1 MKYLTRFNKLSDYI
15 GNIDNLEYPSTSYI
29 DEDETVRYGL
39 PSELTDKV
47 KAIWIPYGKSNED
60 EDRDIIYDLSGN
72 GNNLELTGFQ
82 WTKDSGYSDYS
93 VDFTKWTAKYG
104 FSTRT
109 KNKFTITNGE
119 ALTDA
124 GYFLWDRNAKS
135 GFKVK
140 ITNIPNNGWMSY
152 RYRVEDNEELQ
163 SLFIRNDG
171 IYQLPSTLA
180 GDDVSFFISQVSA
193 PANDWVGLTIEQIPD
208 NEHALIT
215 SGSSDELISSKDPIS
230 KITGN
235 SDTITV
241 LSVVENL
248 DEKEIFVNF
257 IGGDLYENNI
267 RNSILTDSGICVA
280 GYSGT
285 SEDENPTLINT
296 ILGDKSKIKFI
307 DKYRLTENNKI
318 LINKGAGVGD
328 YKLSWYGT
336 IIAAGELSEYEMC
349 TLLGYYILDRL
360 IKPVVYYDVKR
371 QGITNDNHSKFNDKL
386 KDFSGN
392 GRDLTLNNFSWTG
405 NSGIGEYLVEF
416 GTHKTWEAEGTKE
429 DDKYYIY
436 TRSSTKYNIT
446 QIKISSSL
454 FYTYIKINGELTSDN
469 KDIPSFKLKVTGLDY
484 DKFYLAYYYLKSTD
498 VEVRNVINI
507 TSNGIYEL
515 PRSFASDGS
524 LTETNSY
531 IGLSFLRKSS
541 DIPDVI
547 SNVNVTIEII
557 PNYENSIV
565 FDGIDDRGRVDGL
578 PSLTDYT
585 VVSTRE
591 WIRTTG
597 YTDGAALASKRNNQT
612 TGGGTGDFITE
623 VVSSLG
629 SVHSYSYGGENN
641 ISSYFNPNKSTIY
654 QTKYSYNGSID
665 LKVGTQSPTDTLLLG
680 ERGPGFGFANIALYN
695 FLLYPYS
702 LNNYLIDRQ
711 LKKLKLGSL
720 NFNSV
725 VWYPIVNSPILIDSI
740 EYIHI
745 KGNEITQIEQNKLYN
760 YEDSTLKIIINTY
773 DQFNISSVLVNGV
786 ECSSDVPGTYTTP
799 FPTTSP
805 QSISIITNNDS
816 FVLDASNRWDS
827 NGIWKSTG
835 IFRY

>member
-82 WTKDSGYSDYS
+82 WTKDSGYSEYS
-93 VDFTKWTAKYG
+93 IDFLDWKSNSKMNFTSSKLTSTTSNLPGGWLTFRNASGLIPETKVKVSGAPEEFVFIGNNNGTDDK
-104 FSTRT
+104 FSVTINNGVYT
-109 KNKFTITNGE
+109 IPKFTLSS
-119 ALTDA
+119 A
-124 GYFLWDRNAKS
+124 S
-135 GFKVK
+135 GFY
-140 ITNIPNNGWMSY
+140 INNNS
-152 RYRVEDNEELQ
+152 
-163 SLFIRNDG
+163 
-171 IYQLPSTLA
+171 
-180 GDDVSFFISQVSA
+180 GDWSRLV
-193 PANDWVGLTIEQIPD
+193 IEQILD

-235 SDTITV
+235 SNTITV

-257 IGGDLYENNI
+257 IGGDLHGSNI
-267 RNSILTDSGICVA
+267 RNSLLTDSGICVS

-318 LINKGAGVGD
+318 LINKGVGGVGD

-360 IKPVVYYDVKR
+360 IKPDVYYNIEK
-371 QGITNDNHSKFNDKL
+371 QGITNENHSKFNDKL
-386 KDFSGN
+386 IDFSGY
-392 GRDLTLNNFSWTG
+392 GRNLTLSNFAWEG
-405 NSGIGEYLVEF
+405 NSGIGNYPVVF
-416 GTHKTWEAEGTKE
+416 GANKTWRNKAPEGPNS
-429 DDKYYIY
+429 YIC
-436 TRSSTKYNIT
+436 TINANKYNIT
-446 QIKISSSL
+446 QILLSNAWSYS
-454 FYTYIKINGELTSDN
+454 YIKKNGELTNYN
-469 KDIPSFKLKVTGLDY
+469 KDVESFKIKVTGIKSEIPIRY
-484 DKFYLAYYYLKSTD
+484 SYLSSTD
-498 VEVRNVINI
+498 ATV
-507 TSNGIYEL
+507 TSNIIIKSDGIYKL
-515 PRSFASDGS
+515 PKSFANDGS
-524 LTETNSY
+524 LIDNY
-531 IGLSFLRKSS
+531 GWIGFSFTRISA
-541 DIPDVI
+541 DIPNI
-547 SNVNVTIEII
+547 ITNVDVTIEII
-557 PNYENSIV
+557 PSNKNAIC
-565 FDGIDDRGRVDGL
+565 FDGVDDRGRVDGL
-578 PSLTDYT
+578 PTLTDYT
-585 VVSTRE
+585 MVSTRE

-597 YTDGAALASKRNNQT
+597 YTDGSALASKRNNQT
-612 TGGGTGDFITE
+612 TGGGTGEFITE
-623 VVSSLG
+623 SISN
-629 SVHSYSYGGENN
+629 SDTIHSYSYGKETH

-680 ERGPGFGFANIALYN
+680 ERGPGFGFANIAIYN

-702 LNNYLIDRQ
+702 LNSYLIDRQ

-786 ECSSDVPGTYTTP
+786 ECSSDVPGTYTIP

>member
-72 GNNLELTGFQ
+72 GNNLEITGFQ
-82 WTKDSGYSDYS
+82 WTKDSGYSEYS
-93 VDFTKWTAKYG
+93 IDFLDWKSNSKMNFTSSKLTSTTSNLPGGWLTFRDASGLIPETKVKVSGAPREFG
-104 FSTRT
+104 FIG
-109 KNKFTITNGE
+109 NNNDGDDKFSVIINNGVYTIPEFTLSS
-119 ALTDA
+119 A
-124 GYFLWDRNAKS
+124 S
-135 GFKVK
+135 GFY
-140 ITNIPNNGWMSY
+140 INNNS
-152 RYRVEDNEELQ
+152 
-163 SLFIRNDG
+163 
-171 IYQLPSTLA
+171 
-180 GDDVSFFISQVSA
+180 GDWSKLV
-193 PANDWVGLTIEQIPD
+193 IEQLPD

-235 SDTITV
+235 SNTITV

-257 IGGDLYENNI
+257 IGGDLYGNNI
-267 RNSILTDSGICVA
+267 RNNIITDSGLCVA
-280 GYSGT
+280 GYSGI

-318 LINKGAGVGD
+318 LINKGEAGAGD

-360 IKPVVYYDVKR
+360 IKPDVYYNIEK
-371 QGITNDNHSKFNDKL
+371 QGITNENHTKFNDKL
-386 KDFSGN
+386 IDFSGY
-392 GRDLTLNNFSWTG
+392 GRNLTLSNFAWNGS
-405 NSGIGEYLVEF
+405 SGIGRYNYTYGNKRNIYTETVTNGYNSLLNPDRQEVNGDLSFKISGNFKDTLNAEVAEELPDGKFIFTSYRNGIHTHKMNESTEYVWFRLHNTSSEPSIGNITVEF
-416 GTHKTWEAEGTKE
+416 LPNE
-429 DDKYYIY
+429 Y
-436 TRSSTKYNIT
+436 
-446 QIKISSSL
+446 
-454 FYTYIKINGELTSDN
+454 SDA
-469 KDIPSFKLKVTGLDY
+469 L
-484 DKFYLAYYYLKSTD
+484 
-498 VEVRNVINI
+498 
-507 TSNGIYEL
+507 
-515 PRSFASDGS
+515 
-524 LTETNSY
+524 
-531 IGLSFLRKSS
+531 
-541 DIPDVI
+541 
-547 SNVNVTIEII
+547 
-557 PNYENSIV
+557 V
-565 FDGIDDRGRVDGL
+565 FDGVDDRGRVDGL
-578 PSLTDYT
+578 PTLTDYT

-665 LKVGTQSPTDTLLLG
+665 LTVRTQSPTDTLLLG
-680 ERGPGFGFANIALYN
+680 ERGPGFGFANIAIYN

-702 LNNYLIDRQ
+702 LNSYLIDRQ

-786 ECSSDVPGTYTTP
+786 ECSSDVPGTYTIP

-827 NGIWKSTG
+827 NGIWKSTE

>member
-215 SGSSDELISSKDPIS
+215 SGYSDELISSKDSIS

-235 SDTITV
+235 SNTITV
-241 LSVVENL
+241 FSVFENL
-248 DEKEIFVNF
+248 DSRTIDVNF
-257 IGGDLYENNI
+257 IGGDLYGNNI
-267 RNSILTDSGICVA
+267 RNNILTDSGLCVA
-280 GYSGT
+280 GYSGI

-318 LINKGAGVGD
+318 LINKGEAGAGD

-360 IKPVVYYDVKR
+360 IKPDVYYNIEK
-371 QGITNDNHSKFNDKL
+371 QGITNENHTKFNDKL
-386 KDFSGN
+386 IDFSGY
-392 GRDLTLNNFSWTG
+392 GRNLTLSNFAWNGS
-405 NSGIGEYLVEF
+405 SGIGRYNYTYGNKRNIYTETVTNGYNSLLNPDRQEVNGDLSFKISGNFKDTLNAEVAEELPDGKFIFTSYRNGIHTHKMNESTEYVWFRLHNTSSEPSIGNITVEF
-416 GTHKTWEAEGTKE
+416 LPNE
-429 DDKYYIY
+429 Y
-436 TRSSTKYNIT
+436 
-446 QIKISSSL
+446 
-454 FYTYIKINGELTSDN
+454 SDA
-469 KDIPSFKLKVTGLDY
+469 L
-484 DKFYLAYYYLKSTD
+484 
-498 VEVRNVINI
+498 
-507 TSNGIYEL
+507 
-515 PRSFASDGS
+515 
-524 LTETNSY
+524 
-531 IGLSFLRKSS
+531 
-541 DIPDVI
+541 
-547 SNVNVTIEII
+547 
-557 PNYENSIV
+557 V
-565 FDGIDDRGRVDGL
+565 FDGVDDRGRVDGL
-578 PSLTDYT
+578 PTLTDYT

-612 TGGGTGDFITE
+612 TGGGTGEFIAESISNSDT
-623 VVSSLG
+623 
-629 SVHSYSYGGENN
+629 VHSYSYGKETH

-665 LKVGTQSPTDTLLLG
+665 LTVGTQSPTDTLLLG
-680 ERGPGFGFANIALYN
+680 ERGPGFGFANIAIYN

-702 LNNYLIDRQ
+702 LNSYLIDRQ

-760 YEDSTLKIIINTY
+760 YEDSTLKIIIDTY

-805 QSISIITNNDS
+805 QSISVITNNDS

>member
-193 PANDWVGLTIEQIPD
+193 PANDWVGLTIEQIPN

-235 SDTITV
+235 SNTITV

-248 DEKEIFVNF
+248 DSKTIDVNF
-257 IGGDLYENNI
+257 IGGDLYGNNI
-267 RNSILTDSGICVA
+267 RNNILTDSGICVA

-296 ILGDKSKIKFI
+296 ILGDKNKIKFI

-318 LINKGAGVGD
+318 LINKGAGGVGD

-336 IIAAGELSEYEMC
+336 IIAVGELSEYEMC

-360 IKPVVYYDVKR
+360 IKPDVYYNIEK
-371 QGITNDNHSKFNDKL
+371 QGITNGNHSKFNDKL
-386 KDFSGN
+386 IDFSGY
-392 GRDLTLNNFSWTG
+392 GRDLTLSNFNWNGS
-405 NSGIGEYLVEF
+405 SGVG
-416 GTHKTWEAEGTKE
+416 
-429 DDKYYIY
+429 
-436 TRSSTKYNIT
+436 RYN
-446 QIKISSSL
+446 
-454 FYTYIKINGELTSDN
+454 YTYIDKVKTFTELPTNYISLITPSNVPVNGDFKFKISGTYDNRIGVEIAEYTSEGLAYYTTYCSNGIHLHKMRDDTDTVWIRMNNALINGYIGSITVEFLPNEYSDALIF
-469 KDIPSFKLKVTGLDY
+469 DGVDDYGKVTGMP
-484 DKFYLAYYYLKSTD
+484 
-498 VEVRNVINI
+498 
-507 TSNGIYEL
+507 IY
-515 PRSFASDGS
+515 
-524 LTETNSY
+524 
-531 IGLSFLRKSS
+531 K
-541 DIPDVI
+541 
-547 SNVNVTIEII
+547 
-557 PNYENSIV
+557 
-565 FDGIDDRGRVDGL
+565 
-578 PSLTDYT
+578 DYT
-585 VVSTRE
+585 VVADYERFYLE
-591 WIRTTG
+591 PITG
-597 YTDGAALASKRNNQT
+597 GRASILSKSSKIGDGAFIFNLEDQD
-612 TGGGTGDFITE
+612 GGKACYTFGKANGNIPDDITR
-623 VVSSLG
+623 S
-629 SVHSYSYGGENN
+629 
-641 ISSYFNPNKSTIY
+641 IRY
-654 QTKYSYNGSID
+654 QTKYYNTRILDAGTGEDNDFMI
-665 LKVGTQSPTDTLLLG
+665 LGKVREVDSRHFYGAIYSFMTFPYSMS
-680 ERGPGFGFANIALYN
+680 E
-695 FLLYPYS
+695 FLL
-702 LNNYLIDRQ
+702 NRK
-711 LKKLKLGSL
+711 LKKLGLESL
-720 NFNSV
+720 NLNNI
-725 VWYPIVNSPILIDSI
+725 VWYPIVNTPIRVDNITQV
-740 EYIHI
+740 HI
-745 KGNEITQIEQNKLYN
+745 KGNEITNVESSKSYN
-760 YEDSTLKIIINTY
+760 YEDATLKLIIDTY
-773 DQFNISSVLVNGV
+773 DDTSITSVKVNGV
-786 ECSSDVPGTYTTP
+786 ECQFEVAGTYTTP

-805 QSISIITNNDS
+805 QLIEISIKSDN

-827 NGIWKSTG
+827 SGIWKSTG
-835 IFRY
+835 IFRF

>member
-47 KAIWIPYGKSNED
+47 KAIWIPYGKSNDD

-215 SGSSDELISSKDPIS
+215 SGYSDELISSKDSIS

-235 SDTITV
+235 SNTITV
-241 LSVVENL
+241 FSVFENL
-248 DEKEIFVNF
+248 DSRTIDVNF
-257 IGGDLYENNI
+257 IGGDLYGNNI
-267 RNSILTDSGICVA
+267 RNNILTDSGLCVA
-280 GYSGT
+280 GYSGI

-318 LINKGAGVGD
+318 LINKGEAGAGD

-360 IKPVVYYDVKR
+360 IKPDVYYNIEK
-371 QGITNDNHSKFNDKL
+371 QGITNENHTKFNDKL
-386 KDFSGN
+386 IDFSGY
-392 GRDLTLNNFSWTG
+392 GRNLTLSNFAWNGS
-405 NSGIGEYLVEF
+405 SGIGRYNYTYGNKRNIYTETVTNGYNSLLNPNRQEVNGDLSFKISGNFKDTLNAEVAEELPDGKFIFTSYRNGIHTHKMNESTEYVWFRLHNTSSEPSIGNITVEF
-416 GTHKTWEAEGTKE
+416 LPNE
-429 DDKYYIY
+429 Y
-436 TRSSTKYNIT
+436 
-446 QIKISSSL
+446 
-454 FYTYIKINGELTSDN
+454 SDA
-469 KDIPSFKLKVTGLDY
+469 L
-484 DKFYLAYYYLKSTD
+484 
-498 VEVRNVINI
+498 
-507 TSNGIYEL
+507 
-515 PRSFASDGS
+515 
-524 LTETNSY
+524 
-531 IGLSFLRKSS
+531 
-541 DIPDVI
+541 
-547 SNVNVTIEII
+547 
-557 PNYENSIV
+557 V
-565 FDGIDDRGRVDGL
+565 FDGVDDRGRVDGL
-578 PSLTDYT
+578 PTLTDYT

-623 VVSSLG
+623 VVGSLG

-665 LKVGTQSPTDTLLLG
+665 LTVRTQSPTDTLLLG
-680 ERGPGFGFANIALYN
+680 ERGPGFGFANIAIYN

-702 LNNYLIDRQ
+702 LNSYLIDRQ

-760 YEDSTLKIIINTY
+760 YEDSTLKIIIDTY

>member
-82 WTKDSGYSDYS
+82 WTKDSGYSEYS
-93 VDFTKWTAKYG
+93 IDFLDWKSNSKMNFTSSKLTSTTSNLPGGWLTFRNASGLIPETKVKVSGAPEEFVFIGNNNGTDDK
-104 FSTRT
+104 FSVTINNGVYT
-109 KNKFTITNGE
+109 IPKFTLSS
-119 ALTDA
+119 A
-124 GYFLWDRNAKS
+124 S
-135 GFKVK
+135 GFY
-140 ITNIPNNGWMSY
+140 INNNS
-152 RYRVEDNEELQ
+152 
-163 SLFIRNDG
+163 S
-171 IYQLPSTLA
+171 
-180 GDDVSFFISQVSA
+180 
-193 PANDWVGLTIEQIPD
+193 DWSRLVIEQILD

-235 SDTITV
+235 SNTITV

-257 IGGDLYENNI
+257 IGGDLHGSNI
-267 RNSILTDSGICVA
+267 RNSLLTDSGICVS

-318 LINKGAGVGD
+318 LINKGVGGVGD

-360 IKPVVYYDVKR
+360 IKPDVYYNIEK
-371 QGITNDNHSKFNDKL
+371 QGITNENHSKFNDKL
-386 KDFSGN
+386 IDFSGY
-392 GRDLTLNNFSWTG
+392 GRNLTLSNFAWEC
-405 NSGIGEYLVEF
+405 NSGIGNYPVVF
-416 GTHKTWEAEGTKE
+416 GANKTWRNKAPEGPNS
-429 DDKYYIY
+429 YIC
-436 TRSSTKYNIT
+436 TINANKYNIT
-446 QIKISSSL
+446 QILLSNAWSYS
-454 FYTYIKINGELTSDN
+454 YIKENGELTNYN
-469 KDIPSFKLKVTGLDY
+469 KDVESFKIKVTGIKSEIPIRY
-484 DKFYLAYYYLKSTD
+484 SYLSSTD
-498 VEVRNVINI
+498 ATV
-507 TSNGIYEL
+507 TSNIIIKSDGIYKL
-515 PRSFASDGS
+515 PKSFANDGS
-524 LTETNSY
+524 LIDNY
-531 IGLSFLRKSS
+531 GWIGFSFTRISA
-541 DIPDVI
+541 DIPNI
-547 SNVNVTIEII
+547 ITNVDVTIEII
-557 PNYENSIV
+557 PSNKNAIC
-565 FDGIDDRGRVDGL
+565 FDGVDDRGRVDGL
-578 PSLTDYT
+578 PTLTDYT
-585 VVSTRE
+585 MVSTRE

-597 YTDGAALASKRNNQT
+597 YTDGSALASKRNNQT
-612 TGGGTGDFITE
+612 TGGGTGEFITE
-623 VVSSLG
+623 SISN
-629 SVHSYSYGGENN
+629 SDTIHSYSYGKETH

-680 ERGPGFGFANIALYN
+680 ERGPGFGFANIAIYN

-702 LNNYLIDRQ
+702 LNSYLIDRQ

-786 ECSSDVPGTYTTP
+786 ECSSDVPGTYTIP

>member
-235 SDTITV
+235 SNTITV

-257 IGGDLYENNI
+257 IGGDLHGSNI
-267 RNSILTDSGICVA
+267 RNSILTDSGICVS

-318 LINKGAGVGD
+318 LINKGAAGAGD

-386 KDFSGN
+386 KDFSGY
-392 GRDLTLNNFSWTG
+392 GRDIVMSNLAWKG
-405 NSGIGEYLVEF
+405 GSGIAAKQGESIKDYSIKDEEYQELTIYNEFKFKIKSKLSGRYWTVQYINRTNTSYPVTIVIDKDAYWVNSTTYYDADNNKQVIRKNIPIAADTPTNVLCCGYDQFDIPEDAMSIVSAVSYIDYNAAGEITVEF
-416 GTHKTWEAEGTKE
+416 
-429 DDKYYIY
+429 
-436 TRSSTKYNIT
+436 
-446 QIKISSSL
+446 
-454 FYTYIKINGELTSDN
+454 
-469 KDIPSFKLKVTGLDY
+469 IPSCKG
-484 DKFYLAYYYLKSTD
+484 
-498 VEVRNVINI
+498 
-507 TSNGIYEL
+507 GIL
-515 PRSFASDGS
+515 
-524 LTETNSY
+524 
-531 IGLSFLRKSS
+531 
-541 DIPDVI
+541 
-547 SNVNVTIEII
+547 
-557 PNYENSIV
+557 

-578 PSLTDYT
+578 PTLTDYT

-665 LKVGTQSPTDTLLLG
+665 LTVRTQSPTDTLLLG
-680 ERGPGFGFANIALYN
+680 ERGPGFGFANIAIYN

-702 LNNYLIDRQ
+702 LNSYLIDRQ

-760 YEDSTLKIIINTY
+760 YEDSTLKIIIDTY

>member
-72 GNNLELTGFQ
+72 GNNLEITGFQ
-82 WTKDSGYSDYS
+82 WTKDSGYSEYS
-93 VDFTKWTAKYG
+93 IDFLDWRPNSKMNFTSSKLT
-104 FSTRT
+104 STT
-109 KNKFTITNGE
+109 SNLPGGW
-119 ALTDA
+119 LT
-124 GYFLWDRNAKS
+124 FRNASGLIPETKVKVSGAPREFVFIGNNNGADDKFSVIINNGVYTIPEFTLSSAS
-135 GFKVK
+135 GFY
-140 ITNIPNNGWMSY
+140 INNNS
-152 RYRVEDNEELQ
+152 
-163 SLFIRNDG
+163 
-171 IYQLPSTLA
+171 
-180 GDDVSFFISQVSA
+180 GDWSKLV
-193 PANDWVGLTIEQIPD
+193 IEQLPD

-235 SDTITV
+235 SNTITV

-248 DEKEIFVNF
+248 DSKTIDVNF
-257 IGGDLYENNI
+257 IGGDLYGNNI
-267 RNSILTDSGICVA
+267 RNNILTDSGLCVA

-318 LINKGAGVGD
+318 LINKGAGGVGD

-336 IIAAGELSEYEMC
+336 IIAIGELSEYEMC

-360 IKPVVYYDVKR
+360 IKPIVYYNIEK
-371 QGITNDNHSKFNDKL
+371 QGITNGNHSKFNDKL
-386 KDFSGN
+386 IDFSGY
-392 GRDLTLNNFSWTG
+392 GRNLTLSNFAWNGS
-405 NSGIGEYLVEF
+405 SGIGRYNYTYGNKRNIYTETVTNGYNSLLNPDRQEVNGDLSFKISGNFKDTLNAEVAEELPDGKFIFTSYRNGIHTHKMNESTEYVWFRLHNTSSEPSIGNITVEF
-416 GTHKTWEAEGTKE
+416 LPNE
-429 DDKYYIY
+429 Y
-436 TRSSTKYNIT
+436 
-446 QIKISSSL
+446 
-454 FYTYIKINGELTSDN
+454 SDA
-469 KDIPSFKLKVTGLDY
+469 L
-484 DKFYLAYYYLKSTD
+484 
-498 VEVRNVINI
+498 
-507 TSNGIYEL
+507 
-515 PRSFASDGS
+515 
-524 LTETNSY
+524 
-531 IGLSFLRKSS
+531 
-541 DIPDVI
+541 
-547 SNVNVTIEII
+547 
-557 PNYENSIV
+557 V
-565 FDGIDDRGRVDGL
+565 FDGVDDCGRVDGL
-578 PSLTDYT
+578 PTLTDYT

-629 SVHSYSYGGENN
+629 SVYSYSYGGENN

-665 LKVGTQSPTDTLLLG
+665 LTVRTQSPTDTLLLG
-680 ERGPGFGFANIALYN
+680 ERGPGFGLANIAIYN

-702 LNNYLIDRQ
+702 LNSYLIDRQ

-760 YEDSTLKIIINTY
+760 YEDSTLKIIIDTY

>member
-215 SGSSDELISSKDPIS
+215 SGYSDELISSKDSIS

-235 SDTITV
+235 SNTITV
-241 LSVVENL
+241 FSVFENL
-248 DEKEIFVNF
+248 DSRTIDVNF
-257 IGGDLYENNI
+257 IGGDLYGNNI
-267 RNSILTDSGICVA
+267 RNNILTDSGLCVA
-280 GYSGT
+280 GYSGI

-318 LINKGAGVGD
+318 LINKGEAGAGD

-360 IKPVVYYDVKR
+360 IKPDVYYNVKK
-371 QGITNDNHSKFNDKL
+371 QGITNENHSEFNDKL
-386 KDFSGN
+386 IDYSGN
-392 GRDLTLNNFSWTG
+392 NKDLQLYNFSWDNG
-405 NSGIGEYLVEF
+405 SGIGKF
-416 GTHKTWEAEGTKE
+416 NTNFQNGNIWTHFVHIDNVTSDSFTYSRNE
-429 DDKYYIY
+429 
-436 TRSSTKYNIT
+436 SSWVVFSNTELTNIDVPSFK
-446 QIKISSSL
+446 IKISGL
-454 FYTYIKINGELTSDN
+454 LDGQTINY
-469 KDIPSFKLKVTGLDY
+469 KL
-484 DKFYLAYYYLKSTD
+484 
-498 VEVRNVINI
+498 
-507 TSNGIYEL
+507 
-515 PRSFASDGS
+515 
-524 LTETNSY
+524 
-531 IGLSFLRKSS
+531 
-541 DIPDVI
+541 
-547 SNVNVTIEII
+547 
-557 PNYENSIV
+557 
-565 FDGIDDRGRVDGL
+565 
-578 PSLTDYT
+578 
-585 VVSTRE
+585 
-591 WIRTTG
+591 
-597 YTDGAALASKRNNQT
+597 
-612 TGGGTGDFITE
+612 
-623 VVSSLG
+623 
-629 SVHSYSYGGENN
+629 
-641 ISSYFNPNKSTIY
+641 
-654 QTKYSYNGSID
+654 
-665 LKVGTQSPTDTLLLG
+665 
-680 ERGPGFGFANIALYN
+680 
-695 FLLYPYS
+695 
-702 LNNYLIDRQ
+702 
-711 LKKLKLGSL
+711 
-720 NFNSV
+720 
-725 VWYPIVNSPILIDSI
+725 
-740 EYIHI
+740 
-745 KGNEITQIEQNKLYN
+745 
-760 YEDSTLKIIINTY
+760 
-773 DQFNISSVLVNGV
+773 
-786 ECSSDVPGTYTTP
+786 
-799 FPTTSP
+799 
-805 QSISIITNNDS
+805 
-816 FVLDASNRWDS
+816 
-827 NGIWKSTG
+827 
-835 IFRY
+835 

>member
-82 WTKDSGYSDYS
+82 WTKDSGYSEYS
-93 VDFTKWTAKYG
+93 IDFLDWRSNSKMNFTSSKLT
-104 FSTRT
+104 STT
-109 KNKFTITNGE
+109 SNLPGGW
-119 ALTDA
+119 LT
-124 GYFLWDRNAKS
+124 FRNASGLIPETKVKVSGAPREFVFIGNNNDGDDRFSVIINNGVYTIPEFTLSSAS
-135 GFKVK
+135 GFY
-140 ITNIPNNGWMSY
+140 INNNS
-152 RYRVEDNEELQ
+152 
-163 SLFIRNDG
+163 
-171 IYQLPSTLA
+171 
-180 GDDVSFFISQVSA
+180 GDWSKLV
-193 PANDWVGLTIEQIPD
+193 IEQIPD

-215 SGSSDELISSKDPIS
+215 SGSSDELISSKDSIS
-230 KITGN
+230 RITGN

-257 IGGDLYENNI
+257 IGGDLYGNNI
-267 RNSILTDSGICVA
+267 RNSILTDSGICVS

-318 LINKGAGVGD
+318 LINKGTAGAGD

-386 KDFSGN
+386 KDFSGY
-392 GRDLTLNNFSWTG
+392 GRDIQLNNIAWKG
-405 NSGIGEYLVEF
+405 YSGIGKYNFSNINIIASRFEGTVTTNKCHFTKKLTNTTNNFCDLIVISPNEPIKFKVSGLSDGRKLFVANKSGSGSNYNFDNGEHEVSLSFPEGVIQNNPFGVTGDIGDIDVTVEF
-416 GTHKTWEAEGTKE
+416 
-429 DDKYYIY
+429 
-436 TRSSTKYNIT
+436 
-446 QIKISSSL
+446 
-454 FYTYIKINGELTSDN
+454 
-469 KDIPSFKLKVTGLDY
+469 IPSHAGALCL
-484 DKFYLAYYYLKSTD
+484 
-498 VEVRNVINI
+498 
-507 TSNGIYEL
+507 
-515 PRSFASDGS
+515 
-524 LTETNSY
+524 
-531 IGLSFLRKSS
+531 
-541 DIPDVI
+541 
-547 SNVNVTIEII
+547 
-557 PNYENSIV
+557 
-565 FDGIDDRGRVDGL
+565 DGIDDSGRVDGL
-578 PSLTDYT
+578 PTLTDYT

-597 YTDGAALASKRNNQT
+597 YTDGAALSSKRNNLT
-612 TGGGTGDFITE
+612 TGGETGDFMIE
-623 VVSSLG
+623 VVSNSD
-629 SVHSYSYGGENN
+629 SIHSYSYGGENR

-665 LKVGTQSPTDTLLLG
+665 LTVGTQSPTDTLLLG
-680 ERGPGFGFANIALYN
+680 ERGPGFGFANIAIYN

-702 LNNYLIDRQ
+702 LNSYLIDRQ

-760 YEDSTLKIIINTY
+760 YEDSTLKIIIDTY

>member
-72 GNNLELTGFQ
+72 GNNLEITGFQ
-82 WTKDSGYSDYS
+82 WTKDSGYSEYS
-93 VDFTKWTAKYG
+93 IDFLDWKSNSKMNFTSSKLTSTTSNLPGGWLTFRDASGLIPETKVKVSGAPREFG
-104 FSTRT
+104 FIG
-109 KNKFTITNGE
+109 NNNDGDDKFSVIINNGVYTIPEFTLSS
-119 ALTDA
+119 A
-124 GYFLWDRNAKS
+124 S
-135 GFKVK
+135 GFY
-140 ITNIPNNGWMSY
+140 INNNS
-152 RYRVEDNEELQ
+152 
-163 SLFIRNDG
+163 
-171 IYQLPSTLA
+171 
-180 GDDVSFFISQVSA
+180 GDWSKLV
-193 PANDWVGLTIEQIPD
+193 IEQLPD
-208 NEHALIT
+208 NEHALVT

-235 SDTITV
+235 SNTITV

-248 DEKEIFVNF
+248 DSKTIDVNF
-257 IGGDLYENNI
+257 IGGDLHGSNI
-267 RNSILTDSGICVA
+267 RNSLLTDSGICVS

-318 LINKGAGVGD
+318 LINKGEAGAGD

-360 IKPVVYYDVKR
+360 IKPDVYYNIEK
-371 QGITNDNHSKFNDKL
+371 QGITNENHSKFNDKL
-386 KDFSGN
+386 IDFSGY
-392 GRDLTLNNFSWTG
+392 GRNLTLSNFAWEG
-405 NSGIGEYLVEF
+405 NSGIGNYPVVF
-416 GTHKTWEAEGTKE
+416 GANKTWRNKAPEGPNS
-429 DDKYYIY
+429 YIC
-436 TRSSTKYNIT
+436 TINANKYNIT
-446 QIKISSSL
+446 QILLSNAWSYS
-454 FYTYIKINGELTSDN
+454 YIKENGELTNYN
-469 KDIPSFKLKVTGLDY
+469 KDVESFKIKVTGIKSEIPIRY
-484 DKFYLAYYYLKSTD
+484 SYLSSTD
-498 VEVRNVINI
+498 ATV
-507 TSNGIYEL
+507 TSNIIIKSDGIYKL
-515 PRSFASDGS
+515 PKSFANDGS
-524 LTETNSY
+524 LIDNY
-531 IGLSFLRKSS
+531 GWIGFSFTRISA
-541 DIPDVI
+541 DIPNI
-547 SNVNVTIEII
+547 ITNVDVTIEII
-557 PNYENSIV
+557 PSNKNAIC
-565 FDGIDDRGRVDGL
+565 FDGVDDLGRVDGL
-578 PSLTDYT
+578 PTLTDYT

-597 YTDGAALASKRNNQT
+597 YTDGAALFSKRNNLT
-612 TGGGTGDFITE
+612 TGGETGDFMIE
-623 VVSSLG
+623 VVSNSD
-629 SVHSYSYGGENN
+629 SIHSYSYGGENR

-665 LKVGTQSPTDTLLLG
+665 LTVGTQSPTDTLLLG
-680 ERGPGFGFANIALYN
+680 ERGPGFGFANIAIYN

-702 LNNYLIDRQ
+702 LNGYLIDRQ

-786 ECSSDVPGTYTTP
+786 ECSSDVPGTYTIP

>member
-193 PANDWVGLTIEQIPD
+193 PANDWVGLTIEQIPN

-235 SDTITV
+235 SNTITV

-257 IGGDLYENNI
+257 IGGDLHGSNI
-267 RNSILTDSGICVA
+267 RNSLLTDSGICVS

-318 LINKGAGVGD
+318 LINKGAGGVGD

-360 IKPVVYYDVKR
+360 IKPDVYYNIEK
-371 QGITNDNHSKFNDKL
+371 QGITNENHSKFNDKL
-386 KDFSGN
+386 IDFSGY
-392 GRDLTLNNFSWTG
+392 GRSLTLSNFAWEG
-405 NSGIGEYLVEF
+405 NSGIGNYPVVF
-416 GTHKTWEAEGTKE
+416 GANKTWRNKAPEGPNS
-429 DDKYYIY
+429 YIC
-436 TRSSTKYNIT
+436 TINANKYNIT
-446 QIKISSSL
+446 QILLSNAWSYS
-454 FYTYIKINGELTSDN
+454 YIKENGELTNYN
-469 KDIPSFKLKVTGLDY
+469 KDVESFKIKVTGIKSEIPIRY
-484 DKFYLAYYYLKSTD
+484 SYLSSTD
-498 VEVRNVINI
+498 ATV
-507 TSNGIYEL
+507 TSSIIIKSDGIYKL
-515 PRSFASDGS
+515 PKSFANDGS
-524 LTETNSY
+524 LIDNY
-531 IGLSFLRKSS
+531 GWIGFSFTRISA
-541 DIPDVI
+541 DIPNIITDVD
-547 SNVNVTIEII
+547 VTIEII
-557 PNYENSIV
+557 PSNKNAIC
-565 FDGIDDRGRVDGL
+565 FDGVDDRGRVDGL
-578 PSLTDYT
+578 PTLTDYT

-665 LKVGTQSPTDTLLLG
+665 LTVRTQSPTDTLLLG
-680 ERGPGFGFANIALYN
+680 ERGPGFGFANIAIYN

-702 LNNYLIDRQ
+702 LNSYLIDRQ

-786 ECSSDVPGTYTTP
+786 ECSSDIPGTYTTP

>member
-235 SDTITV
+235 SNTITV

-257 IGGDLYENNI
+257 IGGDLHGSNI
-267 RNSILTDSGICVA
+267 RNSLLTDSGICVS

-318 LINKGAGVGD
+318 LINKGVGEVGD

-360 IKPVVYYDVKR
+360 IKPDVYYNIEK
-371 QGITNDNHSKFNDKL
+371 QGITNENHSKFNDKL
-386 KDFSGN
+386 IDFSGY
-392 GRDLTLNNFSWTG
+392 GRNLTLSNFAWNG
-405 NSGIGEYLVEF
+405 GSGVG
-416 GTHKTWEAEGTKE
+416 
-429 DDKYYIY
+429 
-436 TRSSTKYNIT
+436 KYN
-446 QIKISSSL
+446 
-454 FYTYIKINGELTSDN
+454 YTYIDRVKTFTELPTNYISLITPSNVPVNGDFRFKISGTYDNRIGVEIAEYTSE
-469 KDIPSFKLKVTGLDY
+469 G
-484 DKFYLAYYYLKSTD
+484 LAYYTTY
-498 VEVRNVINI
+498 R
-507 TSNGIYEL
+507 SNGIHL
-515 PRSFASDGS
+515 HKMRDDTATVWIRMNNALING
-524 LTETNSY
+524 Y
-531 IGLSFLRKSS
+531 IGSITVEFLPNEYS
-541 DIPDVI
+541 DAL
-547 SNVNVTIEII
+547 
-557 PNYENSIV
+557 V
-565 FDGIDDRGRVDGL
+565 FDGIDDRGRVDGR
-578 PSLTDYT
+578 PTLTDVT
-585 VVSTRE
+585 MVSTRE

-597 YTDGAALASKRNNQT
+597 YTDGSALASKRNNQT
-612 TGGGTGDFITE
+612 TGGGTGEFITE
-623 VVSSLG
+623 SISN
-629 SVHSYSYGGENN
+629 SDTIHSYSYGKETH

-680 ERGPGFGFANIALYN
+680 ERGPGFGFANIAIYN

-702 LNNYLIDRQ
+702 LNSYLIDRQ

-786 ECSSDVPGTYTTP
+786 ECSSDVPGTYTIP

>member
-72 GNNLELTGFQ
+72 GNNLEITGFQ
-82 WTKDSGYSDYS
+82 WTKDSGYSEYS
-93 VDFTKWTAKYG
+93 IDFLDWRSNSKMNFTSSKLTSTTSNLPGGWLTFRNDSGLIPETKVKVSGAPREFVFIG
-104 FSTRT
+104 NNNDGDDRFSVIINNGVYTIPE
-109 KNKFTITNGE
+109 FTLSS
-119 ALTDA
+119 A
-124 GYFLWDRNAKS
+124 S
-135 GFKVK
+135 GFY
-140 ITNIPNNGWMSY
+140 INNNS
-152 RYRVEDNEELQ
+152 
-163 SLFIRNDG
+163 
-171 IYQLPSTLA
+171 
-180 GDDVSFFISQVSA
+180 GDWSKLV
-193 PANDWVGLTIEQIPD
+193 IEQIPD

-215 SGSSDELISSKDPIS
+215 SGSSDELISSKDSIS
-230 KITGN
+230 RITGN

-257 IGGDLYENNI
+257 IGGDLYGNNI
-267 RNSILTDSGICVA
+267 RNSILTDSGICVS

-318 LINKGAGVGD
+318 LINKGTAGAGD

-386 KDFSGN
+386 KDFSGY
-392 GRDLTLNNFSWTG
+392 GRDIQLNNIAWKG
-405 NSGIGEYLVEF
+405 YSGIGKYNFSNINIIASRFEGTVTTNKCHFTKKLTNTTNNFCDLIVISPNEPIKFKVSGLSDGRKLFVANKSGSGSNYNFDNGEHEVSLSFPEGVIQNNPFGVTGDIGDIDVTVEF
-416 GTHKTWEAEGTKE
+416 
-429 DDKYYIY
+429 
-436 TRSSTKYNIT
+436 
-446 QIKISSSL
+446 
-454 FYTYIKINGELTSDN
+454 
-469 KDIPSFKLKVTGLDY
+469 IPSHAGALCL
-484 DKFYLAYYYLKSTD
+484 
-498 VEVRNVINI
+498 
-507 TSNGIYEL
+507 
-515 PRSFASDGS
+515 
-524 LTETNSY
+524 
-531 IGLSFLRKSS
+531 
-541 DIPDVI
+541 
-547 SNVNVTIEII
+547 
-557 PNYENSIV
+557 
-565 FDGIDDRGRVDGL
+565 DGIDDSGRVDGL
-578 PSLTDYT
+578 PTLTDYT

-597 YTDGAALASKRNNQT
+597 YTDGAALSSKRNNLT
-612 TGGGTGDFITE
+612 TGGETGDFMIE
-623 VVSSLG
+623 VVSNSD
-629 SVHSYSYGGENN
+629 SIHSYSYGGENR

-665 LKVGTQSPTDTLLLG
+665 LTVGTQSPTDTLLLG
-680 ERGPGFGFANIALYN
+680 ERGPGFGFANIAIYN

-702 LNNYLIDRQ
+702 LNSYLIDRQ

-760 YEDSTLKIIINTY
+760 YEDSTLKIIIDTY

>member
-82 WTKDSGYSDYS
+82 WTKDSGYSEYS
-93 VDFTKWTAKYG
+93 IDFLDWKSNSKMNFTSSKLTSTTSNLPGGWLTFRNASGLIPETKVKVSGAPREFVFIGNNNGTDDK
-104 FSTRT
+104 FSVTINNGVYT
-109 KNKFTITNGE
+109 IPKFTLSS
-119 ALTDA
+119 A
-124 GYFLWDRNAKS
+124 S
-135 GFKVK
+135 GFY
-140 ITNIPNNGWMSY
+140 INNNS
-152 RYRVEDNEELQ
+152 
-163 SLFIRNDG
+163 
-171 IYQLPSTLA
+171 
-180 GDDVSFFISQVSA
+180 GDWSRLV
-193 PANDWVGLTIEQIPD
+193 IEQIPD

-235 SDTITV
+235 SNTITV

-257 IGGDLYENNI
+257 IGGDLHGSNI
-267 RNSILTDSGICVA
+267 RNSLLTDSGICVS

-318 LINKGAGVGD
+318 LINKGVGGVGD

-360 IKPVVYYDVKR
+360 IKPDVYYNIEK
-371 QGITNDNHSKFNDKL
+371 QGITNENHSKFNDKL
-386 KDFSGN
+386 IDFSGY
-392 GRDLTLNNFSWTG
+392 GRNLTLSNFAWEG
-405 NSGIGEYLVEF
+405 NSGIGNYPVVF
-416 GTHKTWEAEGTKE
+416 GANKTWRNKAPEGPNS
-429 DDKYYIY
+429 YIC
-436 TRSSTKYNIT
+436 TINANKYNIT
-446 QIKISSSL
+446 QILLSNAWSYS
-454 FYTYIKINGELTSDN
+454 YIKENGELTNYN
-469 KDIPSFKLKVTGLDY
+469 KDVESFKIKVTGIKSEIPIRY
-484 DKFYLAYYYLKSTD
+484 SYLSSTD
-498 VEVRNVINI
+498 ATV
-507 TSNGIYEL
+507 TSNIIIKSDGIYKL
-515 PRSFASDGS
+515 PKSFANDGS
-524 LTETNSY
+524 LIDNY
-531 IGLSFLRKSS
+531 GWIGFSFTRISA
-541 DIPDVI
+541 DIPNIITDVD
-547 SNVNVTIEII
+547 VTIEII
-557 PNYENSIV
+557 PSNKNAIC
-565 FDGIDDRGRVDGL
+565 FDGVDDHGRVDGL
-578 PSLTDYT
+578 PTLTDYT

-597 YTDGAALASKRNNQT
+597 YTDGAALASKRNNQI

-665 LKVGTQSPTDTLLLG
+665 LTVRTQSPTDTLLLG
-680 ERGPGFGFANIALYN
+680 ERGPGFGFANIAIYN

-702 LNNYLIDRQ
+702 LNSYLIDRQ

-760 YEDSTLKIIINTY
+760 YEDSTLKIIIDTY

-786 ECSSDVPGTYTTP
+786 ECSSDVPGTYATP

>member
-82 WTKDSGYSDYS
+82 WTKDSGYSEYS
-93 VDFTKWTAKYG
+93 IDFLDWKSNSKMNFTSSKLTSTTSNLPGGWLTFRNASGLIPETKVKVSGAPEEFVFIGNNNGTDDK
-104 FSTRT
+104 FSVTINNGVYT
-109 KNKFTITNGE
+109 IPKFTLSS
-119 ALTDA
+119 A
-124 GYFLWDRNAKS
+124 S
-135 GFKVK
+135 GFY
-140 ITNIPNNGWMSY
+140 INNNS
-152 RYRVEDNEELQ
+152 
-163 SLFIRNDG
+163 
-171 IYQLPSTLA
+171 
-180 GDDVSFFISQVSA
+180 GDWSRLV
-193 PANDWVGLTIEQIPD
+193 IEQILD

-235 SDTITV
+235 SNTITV

-257 IGGDLYENNI
+257 IGGDLHGSNI
-267 RNSILTDSGICVA
+267 RNSLLTDSGICVS

-318 LINKGAGVGD
+318 LINKGVGGVGD

-360 IKPVVYYDVKR
+360 IKPDVYYNIEK
-371 QGITNDNHSKFNDKL
+371 QGITNENHSKFNDKL
-386 KDFSGN
+386 IDFSGY
-392 GRDLTLNNFSWTG
+392 GRNLTLSNFAWEG
-405 NSGIGEYLVEF
+405 NSGIGNYPVVF
-416 GTHKTWEAEGTKE
+416 GANKTWRNKAPEGPNS
-429 DDKYYIY
+429 YIC
-436 TRSSTKYNIT
+436 TINANKYNIT
-446 QIKISSSL
+446 QILLSNAWSYS
-454 FYTYIKINGELTSDN
+454 YIKENGELTNYN
-469 KDIPSFKLKVTGLDY
+469 KDVESFKIKVTGIKSEIPIRY
-484 DKFYLAYYYLKSTD
+484 SYLSSTD
-498 VEVRNVINI
+498 ATV
-507 TSNGIYEL
+507 TSNIIIKSDGIYKL
-515 PRSFASDGS
+515 PKSFANDGS
-524 LTETNSY
+524 LIDNY
-531 IGLSFLRKSS
+531 GWIGFSFTRISA
-541 DIPDVI
+541 DIPNI
-547 SNVNVTIEII
+547 ITNVDVTIEII
-557 PNYENSIV
+557 PSNKNAIC
-565 FDGIDDRGRVDGL
+565 FDGVDDRGRVDGL
-578 PSLTDYT
+578 PTLTDYT
-585 VVSTRE
+585 MVSTRE

-597 YTDGAALASKRNNQT
+597 YTDGSALASKRNNQT
-612 TGGGTGDFITE
+612 TGGGTGEFITE
-623 VVSSLG
+623 SISN
-629 SVHSYSYGGENN
+629 SDTIHSYSYGKETH

-680 ERGPGFGFANIALYN
+680 ERGPGFGFANIAIYN

-702 LNNYLIDRQ
+702 LNSYLIDRQ

-786 ECSSDVPGTYTTP
+786 ECSSDVPGTYTIP

>member
-82 WTKDSGYSDYS
+82 WTKDSGYSEYS
-93 VDFTKWTAKYG
+93 IDFLDWKSNSKMNFTSSKLTSTTSNLPGGWLTFRNASGLIPETKVKVSGAPREFVFIGNNNGTDDK
-104 FSTRT
+104 FSVTINNGVYT
-109 KNKFTITNGE
+109 IPKFTLSS
-119 ALTDA
+119 A
-124 GYFLWDRNAKS
+124 S
-135 GFKVK
+135 GFY
-140 ITNIPNNGWMSY
+140 INNNS
-152 RYRVEDNEELQ
+152 
-163 SLFIRNDG
+163 
-171 IYQLPSTLA
+171 
-180 GDDVSFFISQVSA
+180 GDWSRLV
-193 PANDWVGLTIEQIPD
+193 IEQIPD

-235 SDTITV
+235 SNTITV

-257 IGGDLYENNI
+257 IGGDLHGSNI
-267 RNSILTDSGICVA
+267 RNSLLTDSGICVS

-318 LINKGAGVGD
+318 LINKGVGGVGD

-360 IKPVVYYDVKR
+360 IKHDVYYNIEK
-371 QGITNDNHSKFNDKL
+371 QGITNENHSKFNDKL
-386 KDFSGN
+386 IDFSGY
-392 GRDLTLNNFSWTG
+392 GRNLTLSNFAWEG
-405 NSGIGEYLVEF
+405 NSGIGNYPVVF
-416 GTHKTWEAEGTKE
+416 GANKTWRNKAPEGPNS
-429 DDKYYIY
+429 YIC
-436 TRSSTKYNIT
+436 TINANKYNIT
-446 QIKISSSL
+446 QILLSNAWSYS
-454 FYTYIKINGELTSDN
+454 YIKENGELTNYN
-469 KDIPSFKLKVTGLDY
+469 KDVESFKIKVTGIKSEIPIRY
-484 DKFYLAYYYLKSTD
+484 SYLSSTD
-498 VEVRNVINI
+498 ATV
-507 TSNGIYEL
+507 TSSIIIKSDGIYKL
-515 PRSFASDGS
+515 PKSFANDGS
-524 LTETNSY
+524 LIDNY
-531 IGLSFLRKSS
+531 GWIGFSFTRISA
-541 DIPDVI
+541 DIPNIITDVD
-547 SNVNVTIEII
+547 VTIEII
-557 PNYENSIV
+557 PSNKNAIC
-565 FDGIDDRGRVDGL
+565 FDGVDDRGRVDGL
-578 PSLTDYT
+578 PTLTDYT
-585 VVSTRE
+585 MVSTRE

-597 YTDGAALASKRNNQT
+597 YTDGSALASKRNNQT
-612 TGGGTGDFITE
+612 TGGGTGEFITE
-623 VVSSLG
+623 SISN
-629 SVHSYSYGGENN
+629 SDTIHSYSYGKETH

-680 ERGPGFGFANIALYN
+680 ERGPGFGFANIAIYN

-702 LNNYLIDRQ
+702 LNSYLIDRQ

-760 YEDSTLKIIINTY
+760 YEDSTLKIIIDTY

-786 ECSSDVPGTYTTP
+786 ECSSDVPGTYTIP

>member
-72 GNNLELTGFQ
+72 GNNLEITGFQ
-82 WTKDSGYSDYS
+82 WTKDSGYSEYS
-93 VDFTKWTAKYG
+93 IDFLDWKSNSKMNFTSSKLTSTTSNLPGGWLTFRDASGLIPETKVKVSGAPREFG
-104 FSTRT
+104 FIGNNNDGDDRFSVIINNGVYTIPE
-109 KNKFTITNGE
+109 FTLSS
-119 ALTDA
+119 A
-124 GYFLWDRNAKS
+124 S
-135 GFKVK
+135 GFY
-140 ITNIPNNGWMSY
+140 INNNS
-152 RYRVEDNEELQ
+152 
-163 SLFIRNDG
+163 
-171 IYQLPSTLA
+171 
-180 GDDVSFFISQVSA
+180 GDWSKLV
-193 PANDWVGLTIEQIPD
+193 IEQIPD

-235 SDTITV
+235 SNTITV

-257 IGGDLYENNI
+257 IGGDLHGSNI
-267 RNSILTDSGICVA
+267 RNNILTDSGICVA

-318 LINKGAGVGD
+318 LINKGVGGVGD

-336 IIAAGELSEYEMC
+336 IIAEGELSEYEMC

-360 IKPVVYYDVKR
+360 IKPDVYYNIEK
-371 QGITNDNHSKFNDKL
+371 QGITNENHSKFNDKL
-386 KDFSGN
+386 IDFSGY
-392 GRDLTLNNFSWTG
+392 GRNLTLSNFAWEG
-405 NSGIGEYLVEF
+405 NSGIGDYPVVF
-416 GTHKTWEAEGTKE
+416 GANKTWRNKAPEGPNS
-429 DDKYYIY
+429 YIC
-436 TRSSTKYNIT
+436 TINANKYNIT
-446 QIKISSSL
+446 QILLSNAWSYS
-454 FYTYIKINGELTSDN
+454 YIKENGELTNYN
-469 KDIPSFKLKVTGLDY
+469 KDVESFKIKVTGIKSEIPIRY
-484 DKFYLAYYYLKSTD
+484 SYLSSTD
-498 VEVRNVINI
+498 ATV
-507 TSNGIYEL
+507 TSNIIIKSDGIYKL
-515 PRSFASDGS
+515 PKSFANDGS
-524 LTETNSY
+524 LIDNY
-531 IGLSFLRKSS
+531 GWIGFSFTRISA
-541 DIPDVI
+541 DIPNIITDVD
-547 SNVNVTIEII
+547 VTIEII
-557 PNYENSIV
+557 PSNKNAIC
-565 FDGIDDRGRVDGL
+565 FDGVDDRGRVDGL
-578 PSLTDYT
+578 PTLTDYT

-680 ERGPGFGFANIALYN
+680 ERGPGFGFANIAIYN

-702 LNNYLIDRQ
+702 LNSYLIDRQ

-760 YEDSTLKIIINTY
+760 YEDSTLKIIIDTY

>member
-215 SGSSDELISSKDPIS
+215 SGSSDELISSKDSIS
-230 KITGN
+230 RITGN

-241 LSVVENL
+241 LSVFENL

-257 IGGDLYENNI
+257 IGGDLYGNNI
-267 RNSILTDSGICVA
+267 RNNILTDSGICVA

-318 LINKGAGVGD
+318 LINKGAAGAGD

-360 IKPVVYYDVKR
+360 IEPVVYYDVKR

-386 KDFSGN
+386 KDFSGY
-392 GRDLTLNNFSWTG
+392 GRDIVMSNLAWKG
-405 NSGIGEYLVEF
+405 GSGIAAKQGESIKDYSIIKDEEYQELTIYNEFKFKIKSKLSGRYWTVQYINRTNTSYPVTIVIDKDAYWVNSTTYYDADNNKQVIRKNIPIAADTPTNVLCCGYDQFDIPEDAMSIVSAVSYIDYNAAGEITVEF
-416 GTHKTWEAEGTKE
+416 
-429 DDKYYIY
+429 
-436 TRSSTKYNIT
+436 
-446 QIKISSSL
+446 
-454 FYTYIKINGELTSDN
+454 
-469 KDIPSFKLKVTGLDY
+469 IPSCKG
-484 DKFYLAYYYLKSTD
+484 
-498 VEVRNVINI
+498 
-507 TSNGIYEL
+507 GIL
-515 PRSFASDGS
+515 
-524 LTETNSY
+524 
-531 IGLSFLRKSS
+531 
-541 DIPDVI
+541 
-547 SNVNVTIEII
+547 
-557 PNYENSIV
+557 

-578 PSLTDYT
+578 PTLTDYT

-665 LKVGTQSPTDTLLLG
+665 LTVRTQSPTDTLLLG
-680 ERGPGFGFANIALYN
+680 ERGPGFGFANIAIYN

-702 LNNYLIDRQ
+702 LNSYLIDRQ

-760 YEDSTLKIIINTY
+760 YEDSTLKIIIDTY

>member
-235 SDTITV
+235 SNTITV

-257 IGGDLYENNI
+257 IGGDLHGSNI
-267 RNSILTDSGICVA
+267 RNSLLTDSGICVS

-318 LINKGAGVGD
+318 LINKGAAGAGD

-386 KDFSGN
+386 KDFSGY
-392 GRDLTLNNFSWTG
+392 GRDIQLNNIAWKG
-405 NSGIGEYLVEF
+405 YSGIGKYNFSNINIIASRFEGTVTTNKCHFTKKLTNTTNNFCDLIVISPNEPIKFKVSGLSDGRKLFVANKSGSGSNYNFDNGEHEVSLSFPEGVIQNNPFGVTGDIGDIDVTVEF
-416 GTHKTWEAEGTKE
+416 
-429 DDKYYIY
+429 
-436 TRSSTKYNIT
+436 
-446 QIKISSSL
+446 
-454 FYTYIKINGELTSDN
+454 
-469 KDIPSFKLKVTGLDY
+469 IPSHAGALCL
-484 DKFYLAYYYLKSTD
+484 
-498 VEVRNVINI
+498 
-507 TSNGIYEL
+507 
-515 PRSFASDGS
+515 
-524 LTETNSY
+524 
-531 IGLSFLRKSS
+531 
-541 DIPDVI
+541 
-547 SNVNVTIEII
+547 
-557 PNYENSIV
+557 
-565 FDGIDDRGRVDGL
+565 DGIDDSGRVDGL
-578 PSLTDYT
+578 PILNDYT

-591 WIRTTG
+591 WIKTTD
-597 YTDGAALASKRNNQT
+597 YSDGAALASKRNNQNS
-612 TGGGTGDFITE
+612 GGETGDFITE

-665 LKVGTQSPTDTLLLG
+665 LTVRTQSPTDTLLLG
-680 ERGPGFGFANIALYN
+680 ERGPGFGFANIAIYN

-702 LNNYLIDRQ
+702 LNSYLIDRQ

>member
-82 WTKDSGYSDYS
+82 WTKDSGYSEYS
-93 VDFTKWTAKYG
+93 IDFLDWKSNSKMNFTSSKLTSTTSNLPGGWLTFRNASGLIPETKVKVSGAPREFVFIGNNNGTDDK
-104 FSTRT
+104 FSVTINNGVYT
-109 KNKFTITNGE
+109 IPKFTLSS
-119 ALTDA
+119 A
-124 GYFLWDRNAKS
+124 S
-135 GFKVK
+135 GFY
-140 ITNIPNNGWMSY
+140 INNNS
-152 RYRVEDNEELQ
+152 
-163 SLFIRNDG
+163 
-171 IYQLPSTLA
+171 
-180 GDDVSFFISQVSA
+180 GDWSRLV
-193 PANDWVGLTIEQIPD
+193 IEQIPD

-215 SGSSDELISSKDPIS
+215 SGSSDELISSKDSIS
-230 KITGN
+230 RITGN

-241 LSVVENL
+241 LSVFENL

-257 IGGDLYENNI
+257 IGGDLHGSNI
-267 RNSILTDSGICVA
+267 RNSLLTDSGICVS

-318 LINKGAGVGD
+318 LINKGAAGAGD

-386 KDFSGN
+386 KDFSGY
-392 GRDLTLNNFSWTG
+392 GRDIVMSNLAWKG
-405 NSGIGEYLVEF
+405 GSGIAAKQGESIKDYSIIKDEEYQELTIYNEFKFKIKSKLSGRYWTVQYINRTNTSYPVTIVIDKDAYWVNSTTYYDADNNKQVIRKNIPIAADTPTNVLCCGYDQFDIPEDAMSIVSAVSYIDYNAAGEITVEF
-416 GTHKTWEAEGTKE
+416 
-429 DDKYYIY
+429 
-436 TRSSTKYNIT
+436 
-446 QIKISSSL
+446 
-454 FYTYIKINGELTSDN
+454 
-469 KDIPSFKLKVTGLDY
+469 IPSCKG
-484 DKFYLAYYYLKSTD
+484 
-498 VEVRNVINI
+498 
-507 TSNGIYEL
+507 GIL
-515 PRSFASDGS
+515 
-524 LTETNSY
+524 
-531 IGLSFLRKSS
+531 
-541 DIPDVI
+541 
-547 SNVNVTIEII
+547 
-557 PNYENSIV
+557 

-578 PSLTDYT
+578 PTLTDYT

-629 SVHSYSYGGENN
+629 SVHSYSYGGENY
-641 ISSYFNPNKSTIY
+641 ISNYFNPSKSTIY

-665 LKVGTQSPTDTLLLG
+665 LTVRTQSPTDTLLLG
-680 ERGPGFGFANIALYN
+680 EKGPGFGFANIAIYN

-702 LNNYLIDRQ
+702 LNSYLIDRQ

-725 VWYPIVNSPILIDSI
+725 VWSPIVNSPILIDSI

-760 YEDSTLKIIINTY
+760 YEDSTLKIIIDTY

>member
-82 WTKDSGYSDYS
+82 WTKDSGYSEYS
-93 VDFTKWTAKYG
+93 IDFLDWKSNSKMNFTSSKLTSTTSNLPGGWLTFRNASGLIPETKVKVSGAPREFVFILNNDTDDK
-104 FSTRT
+104 FSVTINNGVYT
-109 KNKFTITNGE
+109 IPKFTLSST
-119 ALTDA
+119 
-124 GYFLWDRNAKS
+124 S
-135 GFKVK
+135 GFY
-140 ITNIPNNGWMSY
+140 INNNS
-152 RYRVEDNEELQ
+152 
-163 SLFIRNDG
+163 
-171 IYQLPSTLA
+171 
-180 GDDVSFFISQVSA
+180 GDWSKLV
-193 PANDWVGLTIEQIPD
+193 IEQIPD

-235 SDTITV
+235 SNTITV

-257 IGGDLYENNI
+257 IGGDPHGSNI
-267 RNSILTDSGICVA
+267 RNSLLTDSGICVS

-318 LINKGAGVGD
+318 LINKGVGGVGD

-360 IKPVVYYDVKR
+360 IKPDVYYNIEK
-371 QGITNDNHSKFNDKL
+371 QGITNENHSKFNDKL
-386 KDFSGN
+386 IDFSGY
-392 GRDLTLNNFSWTG
+392 GRNLTLSNFAWEG
-405 NSGIGEYLVEF
+405 NSGIGNYPVVF
-416 GTHKTWEAEGTKE
+416 GANKTWRNKAPEGPNS
-429 DDKYYIY
+429 YIC
-436 TRSSTKYNIT
+436 TINANKYNIT
-446 QIKISSSL
+446 QILLSNAWSYS
-454 FYTYIKINGELTSDN
+454 YIKENGELTNYN
-469 KDIPSFKLKVTGLDY
+469 KDVESFKIKVTGIKSEIPIRY
-484 DKFYLAYYYLKSTD
+484 SYLSSTD
-498 VEVRNVINI
+498 ATV
-507 TSNGIYEL
+507 TSSIIIKSDGIYKL
-515 PRSFASDGS
+515 PKSFANDGS
-524 LTETNSY
+524 LIDNY
-531 IGLSFLRKSS
+531 GWIGFSFTRISA
-541 DIPDVI
+541 DIPNIITDVD
-547 SNVNVTIEII
+547 VTIEII
-557 PNYENSIV
+557 PSNKNAIC
-565 FDGIDDRGRVDGL
+565 FDGVDDRGRVDGL
-578 PSLTDYT
+578 PTLTDYT

-665 LKVGTQSPTDTLLLG
+665 LTVRTQSPTDTLLLG
-680 ERGPGFGFANIALYN
+680 ERGPGFGFANIAIYN

-702 LNNYLIDRQ
+702 LNSYLIDRQ

-725 VWYPIVNSPILIDSI
+725 VWYPIVNTPIRIDNI
-740 EYIHI
+740 TYVHI
-745 KGNEITQIEQNKLYN
+745 KSNEITNVESSKSYN
-760 YEDSTLKIIINTY
+760 YEDATLKLIIDTY
-773 DQFNISSVLVNGV
+773 DDTSITSVKVNGV
-786 ECSSDVPGTYTTP
+786 ECQFEVAGTYTTP

-805 QSISIITNNDS
+805 QLIEISIGSDN
-816 FVLDASNRWDS
+816 FVLDASNRWNS
-827 NGIWKSTG
+827 SGIWKSTG
-835 IFRY
+835 IFRV

>member
-215 SGSSDELISSKDPIS
+215 SGYSDELISSKDSIS

-235 SDTITV
+235 SNTITV
-241 LSVVENL
+241 FSVFENL
-248 DEKEIFVNF
+248 DSRTIDVNF
-257 IGGDLYENNI
+257 IGGDLYGNNI
-267 RNSILTDSGICVA
+267 RNNILTDSGLCVA
-280 GYSGT
+280 GYSGI

-318 LINKGAGVGD
+318 LINKGEAGAGD

-360 IKPVVYYDVKR
+360 IKPDVYYNIEK
-371 QGITNDNHSKFNDKL
+371 QGITNENHTKFNDKL
-386 KDFSGN
+386 IDFSGY
-392 GRDLTLNNFSWTG
+392 GRNLTLSNFAWNGS
-405 NSGIGEYLVEF
+405 SGIGRYNYTYGNKRNIYTETVTNGYNSLLNPGRQEVNGDLSFKISGNFKDTLNAEVAEELPDGKFIFTSYRNGIHTHKMNESTEYVWFRLHNTSSEPSIGNITVEF
-416 GTHKTWEAEGTKE
+416 LPNE
-429 DDKYYIY
+429 Y
-436 TRSSTKYNIT
+436 
-446 QIKISSSL
+446 
-454 FYTYIKINGELTSDN
+454 SDA
-469 KDIPSFKLKVTGLDY
+469 L
-484 DKFYLAYYYLKSTD
+484 
-498 VEVRNVINI
+498 
-507 TSNGIYEL
+507 
-515 PRSFASDGS
+515 
-524 LTETNSY
+524 
-531 IGLSFLRKSS
+531 
-541 DIPDVI
+541 
-547 SNVNVTIEII
+547 
-557 PNYENSIV
+557 V
-565 FDGIDDRGRVDGL
+565 FDGVDDRGRVDGL
-578 PSLTDYT
+578 PTLTDYT

-665 LKVGTQSPTDTLLLG
+665 LTVRTQSPTDTLLLG
-680 ERGPGFGFANIALYN
+680 ERGPGFGFANIAIYN

-702 LNNYLIDRQ
+702 LNSYLIDRQ

-720 NFNSV
+720 SFNSV

>member
-29 DEDETVRYGL
+29 DEKTVRYGL

-47 KAIWIPYGKSNED
+47 KAIWIPYGKSNKD

-72 GNNLELTGFQ
+72 GNNLEITGFQ
-82 WTKDSGYSDYS
+82 WTKDSGYSEYS
-93 VDFTKWTAKYG
+93 IDFLDWKSNSKMNFTSSKLT
-104 FSTRT
+104 STT
-109 KNKFTITNGE
+109 SNLPGGW
-119 ALTDA
+119 LTFRDA
-124 GYFLWDRNAKS
+124 S
-135 GFKVK
+135 GLIPETKVK
-140 ITNIPNNGWMSY
+140 VSGAPREFG
-152 RYRVEDNEELQ
+152 
-163 SLFIRNDG
+163 FIRNNND
-171 IYQLPSTLA
+171 
-180 GDDVSFFISQVSA
+180 GDDRFSVIINNGVYTIPEFTLSSA
-193 PANDWVGLTIEQIPD
+193 SGFYINNNSGDWSKLVIEQIPD

-235 SDTITV
+235 SNTITV

-257 IGGDLYENNI
+257 IGGDLHGSNI
-267 RNSILTDSGICVA
+267 RNSLLTDSGICVS

-318 LINKGAGVGD
+318 LINKGVGGVGD
-328 YKLSWYGT
+328 YRLSWYGT

-386 KDFSGN
+386 KDFSGY
-392 GRDLTLNNFSWTG
+392 GRDLTLSNFGWEG
-405 NSGIGEYLVEF
+405 NSGIGNYPAVF
-416 GTHKTWEAEGTKE
+416 GGNKTWKYAPSKT
-429 DDKYYIY
+429 DDGYIY
-436 TRSSTKYNIT
+436 TSNHNKYNIT
-446 QIKISSSL
+446 QIIFPIALCYS
-454 FYTYIKINGELTSDN
+454 YIKQNGELTDYN
-469 KDIPSFKLKVTGLDY
+469 KDVPSFKIKVTGLDP
-484 DKFYLAYYYLKSTD
+484 DKFIIKYSYLSSTD
-498 VEVRNVINI
+498 ATIKSSIIIKND
-507 TSNGIYEL
+507 GIYEL
-515 PRSFASDGS
+515 PKSFENDGS
-524 LTETNSY
+524 LIDDYSW
-531 IGLSFLRKSS
+531 IGFSFTKQSTDL
-541 DIPDVI
+541 PDVI

-578 PSLTDYT
+578 PTLTDYT

-612 TGGGTGDFITE
+612 TGGGTSDFITE

-629 SVHSYSYGGENN
+629 SVHSYSYGGENR

-665 LKVGTQSPTDTLLLG
+665 LTVGTQSPTDTLLLG
-680 ERGPGFGFANIALYN
+680 ERGPGFGFANIAIYN

-702 LNNYLIDRQ
+702 LNSYLIDRQ

-786 ECSSDVPGTYTTP
+786 ECSSDVPGTYTIP

>member
-72 GNNLELTGFQ
+72 GNNLEITGFQ
-82 WTKDSGYSDYS
+82 WTKDSGYSEYS
-93 VDFTKWTAKYG
+93 IDFLDWKSNSKMNFTSSKLTSTTSNLPGGWLTFRDASGLIPETKVKVSGAPREFG
-104 FSTRT
+104 FIG
-109 KNKFTITNGE
+109 NNNDGDDKFSVIINNGVYTIPEFTLSS
-119 ALTDA
+119 A
-124 GYFLWDRNAKS
+124 S
-135 GFKVK
+135 GFY
-140 ITNIPNNGWMSY
+140 INNNS
-152 RYRVEDNEELQ
+152 
-163 SLFIRNDG
+163 
-171 IYQLPSTLA
+171 
-180 GDDVSFFISQVSA
+180 GDWSKLV
-193 PANDWVGLTIEQIPD
+193 IEQLPD

-235 SDTITV
+235 SNTITV

-257 IGGDLYENNI
+257 IGGDLHGSNI
-267 RNSILTDSGICVA
+267 RNSLLTDSGICVS

-307 DKYRLTENNKI
+307 DKYRLTENNKV
-318 LINKGAGVGD
+318 LINKGVGGVGD

-360 IKPVVYYDVKR
+360 IKPDVYYNIEK
-371 QGITNDNHSKFNDKL
+371 QGITNENHSKFNDKL
-386 KDFSGN
+386 IDFSGY
-392 GRDLTLNNFSWTG
+392 GRNLTLSNFAWEG
-405 NSGIGEYLVEF
+405 NSGIGNYPVVF
-416 GTHKTWEAEGTKE
+416 GANKTWRNKAPEGPNS
-429 DDKYYIY
+429 YIC
-436 TRSSTKYNIT
+436 TITANKYNIT
-446 QIKISSSL
+446 QILLSNAWSYS
-454 FYTYIKINGELTSDN
+454 YIKENGELTNYN
-469 KDIPSFKLKVTGLDY
+469 KDVESFKIKVTGIKSEIPIRY
-484 DKFYLAYYYLKSTD
+484 SYLSSTD
-498 VEVRNVINI
+498 ATV
-507 TSNGIYEL
+507 TSSIIIKSDGIYKL
-515 PRSFASDGS
+515 PKSFANDGS
-524 LTETNSY
+524 LIDNY
-531 IGLSFLRKSS
+531 GWIGFSFTRISA
-541 DIPDVI
+541 DIPNIITDVD
-547 SNVNVTIEII
+547 VTIEVI
-557 PNYENSIV
+557 PYNENALY
-565 FDGIDDRGRVDGL
+565 FDGVDDRGRVDGL
-578 PSLTDYT
+578 PTLTDYT
-585 VVSTRE
+585 MVSTRE

-597 YTDGAALASKRNNQT
+597 YTDGSALASKRNNQT
-612 TGGGTGDFITE
+612 TGGGTGEFITE
-623 VVSSLG
+623 SISN
-629 SVHSYSYGGENN
+629 SDTIHSYSYGKETH

-680 ERGPGFGFANIALYN
+680 ERGPGFGFANIAIYN

-702 LNNYLIDRQ
+702 LNSYLIDRQ

-786 ECSSDVPGTYTTP
+786 ECSSDVPGTYTIP

>member
-215 SGSSDELISSKDPIS
+215 SGYSDELISSKDSIS

-235 SDTITV
+235 SNTITV
-241 LSVVENL
+241 FSVFENL
-248 DEKEIFVNF
+248 DSRTIDVNF
-257 IGGDLYENNI
+257 IGGDLYGNNI
-267 RNSILTDSGICVA
+267 RNNILTDSGLCVA
-280 GYSGT
+280 GYSGI

-318 LINKGAGVGD
+318 LINKGEAGAGD

-360 IKPVVYYDVKR
+360 IKPDVYYNIEK
-371 QGITNDNHSKFNDKL
+371 QGITNENHTKFNDKL
-386 KDFSGN
+386 IDFSGY
-392 GRDLTLNNFSWTG
+392 GRNLTLSNFAWNGS
-405 NSGIGEYLVEF
+405 SGIGRYNYTYGNKRNIYTETVTNGYNSLLNPDRQEVNGDLSFKISGNFKDTLNAEVAEELPDGKFIFTSYRNGIHTHKMNESTEYVWFRLHNTSSEPSIGNITVEF
-416 GTHKTWEAEGTKE
+416 LPNE
-429 DDKYYIY
+429 Y
-436 TRSSTKYNIT
+436 
-446 QIKISSSL
+446 
-454 FYTYIKINGELTSDN
+454 SDA
-469 KDIPSFKLKVTGLDY
+469 L
-484 DKFYLAYYYLKSTD
+484 
-498 VEVRNVINI
+498 
-507 TSNGIYEL
+507 
-515 PRSFASDGS
+515 
-524 LTETNSY
+524 
-531 IGLSFLRKSS
+531 
-541 DIPDVI
+541 
-547 SNVNVTIEII
+547 
-557 PNYENSIV
+557 V
-565 FDGIDDRGRVDGL
+565 FDGVDDRGRVDGL
-578 PSLTDYT
+578 PTLTDYT

-665 LKVGTQSPTDTLLLG
+665 LTVRTQSPTDTLLLG
-680 ERGPGFGFANIALYN
+680 ERGPGFGFANIAIYN

-702 LNNYLIDRQ
+702 LNSYLIDRQ

-760 YEDSTLKIIINTY
+760 YEDSTLKIIIDTY

>member
-235 SDTITV
+235 SNTITV

-257 IGGDLYENNI
+257 IGGDLHGSNI
-267 RNSILTDSGICVA
+267 RNSLLTDSGICVS

-296 ILGDKSKIKFI
+296 ILGDKNKIKFI

-318 LINKGAGVGD
+318 LINKGVGGVGD

-336 IIAAGELSEYEMC
+336 IIAIGELSEYEMC

-360 IKPVVYYDVKR
+360 IKPDVYYNIEK
-371 QGITNDNHSKFNDKL
+371 QGITNENHSKFNDKL
-386 KDFSGN
+386 IDFSGY
-392 GRDLTLNNFSWTG
+392 GRNLTLSNFAWEG
-405 NSGIGEYLVEF
+405 NSGIGNYPVVF
-416 GTHKTWEAEGTKE
+416 GANETWEHMPTGTF
-429 DDKYYIY
+429 
-436 TRSSTKYNIT
+436 TWNID
-446 QIKISSSL
+446 
-454 FYTYIKINGELTSDN
+454 DN
-469 KDIPSFKLKVTGLDY
+469 KLHITKALIAGNGLLFSYVKLNGSLLNVKEIPSFKIKVSGLEGKSKLWY
-484 DKFYLAYYYLKSTD
+484 RYLKTEDAISETL
-498 VEVRNVINI
+498 VVLE
-507 TSNGIYEL
+507 NGTHEL
-515 PRSFASDGS
+515 PKSYTPSDS
-524 LTETNSY
+524 LRDGVWVGFTITPISEGVKEFDCN
-531 IGLSFLRKSS
+531 IIIEV
-541 DIPDVI
+541 IPY
-547 SNVNVTIEII
+547 N
-557 PNYENSIV
+557 ENALY
-565 FDGIDDRGRVDGL
+565 FDGVDDLGRVDGL
-578 PSLTDYT
+578 PTLTDYT

-597 YTDGAALASKRNNQT
+597 YTDGAALFSKRNNLT
-612 TGGGTGDFITE
+612 TGGETGDFMIE
-623 VVSSLG
+623 VVSNSD
-629 SVHSYSYGGENN
+629 SIHSYSYGGENR

-665 LKVGTQSPTDTLLLG
+665 LTVGTQFPTDTLLLG
-680 ERGPGFGFANIALYN
+680 ERGPGFGFANIAIYN

-702 LNNYLIDRQ
+702 LNSYLIDRQ

-786 ECSSDVPGTYTTP
+786 ECSSDVPGTYTIP